1 MTPNPAKAR
10 LEGIRIPLR
19 SVNPIG
25 DTLRIMAELVRKRRD
40 HRTVRDLAV
49 RIVQGCPPLDDVC
62 RMQRVRAWVR
72 DSVQYERDPRGG
84 DLLHD
89 PVTMIERVQAQG
101 NVAGDC
107 DDASL
112 LTSAL
117 LESLGIA
124 TRFTAISTRPDG
136 KLHHVAAEA
145 KDKAGTWYWL
155 DSFSQRLLPPLTTRT
170 LRVNV

>member
-1 MTPNPAKAR
+1 
-10 LEGIRIPLR
+10 
-19 SVNPIG
+19 
-25 DTLRIMAELVRKRRD
+25 MAQLVRARRD
-40 HRTVRDLAV
+40 HGTVRDMAV
-49 RIVQGCPPLDDVC
+49 RIAQGCPPLDDVC
-62 RMQRVRAWVR
+62 RMQRVRAWVQLA
-72 DSVQYERDPRGG
+72 VQYERDPRGG
-84 DLLHD
+84 DFIHD
-89 PVTMIERVQAQG
+89 PLAMIQRIETRG

-107 DDASL
+107 DDASV

-124 TRFTAISTRPDG
+124 TRFTAISTRPDA

-155 DSFSQRLLPPLTTRT
+155 DSFSQREVPPPTTRI